1 MLDLDMSIAL
11 FSFVLMRMAGCILF
25 NPILGR
31 TNIPIAVKSAFI
43 LVLSVVV
50 YSSSAPIVV
59 DMSNVIGYGT
69 LLLKEFAVGMVLGTV
84 FNFMIGAILFAGAVM
99 DYQMGLSMS
108 TIFDAQSN
116 ASVSLTA
123 NVLNYLF
130 VLCFLSTDAHLVVLR
145 IFMTSAEIVPYGS
158 VSLGPEAASAALAF
172 FCNFISLMFRL
183 AMPML
188 AVQLFVEAG
197 VGILMKTIPQIN
209 IFVVN
214 IQAKI
219 LVGLII
225 LILLFIPMS
234 EFMLEALEILIQ
246 SMKEMLAVMK
256 G

>member
-11 FSFVLMRMAGCILF
+11 FSLILMRMAGCILF

-31 TNIPIAVKSAFI
+31 TNIPMAVKSAFI
-43 LVLSVVV
+43 MVLTLVV
-50 YSSSAPIVV
+50 YSSSAPVAV
-59 DMSNVIGYGT
+59 DMSNAIGYGT

-84 FNFMIGAILFAGAVM
+84 FNFMTGAILFAGAVM

-108 TIFDAQSN
+108 TIYDAQSN
-116 ASVSLTA
+116 SSVTLSA
-123 NVLNYLF
+123 NLLNYLF
-130 VLCFLSTDAHLVVLR
+130 VLCFLTTDAHLIVLR
-145 IFMTSAEIVPYGS
+145 IFMTSAQIVPYGS
-158 VSLGPEAASAALAF
+158 ISLGPEVATAALGF
-172 FCNFISLMFRL
+172 FSEFMALMLRL

-188 AVQLFVEAG
+188 AVQIFVETG

-219 LVGLII
+219 LVGLIVW
-225 LILLFIPMS
+225 ILLFIPMS
-234 EFMLEALEILIQ
+234 DFILDALDVLIQ
-246 SMKEMLAVMK
+246 SMEDMLVTMR

>member
-1 MLDLDMSIAL
+1 MLEIEGSVAL
-11 FSFVLMRMAGCILF
+11 FSLVLMRMAGCILF

-31 TNIPIAVKSAFI
+31 TTIPMAVKSAFI
-43 LVLSVVV
+43 LVLSAVV
-50 YSSSAPIVV
+50 YSVSPPVMV
-59 DMSNVIGYGT
+59 DMGNVIGYAV
-69 LLLKEFAVGMVLGTV
+69 LLLKEFAVGMILGTV
-84 FNFMIGAILFAGAVM
+84 FNFMISGILFAGAVM

-108 TIFDAQSN
+108 TIYDAQSN

-123 NVLNYLF
+123 NVLNYMF
-130 VLCFLSTDAHLVVLR
+130 ALCFLATDAHLIILR
-145 IFMTSAEIVPYGS
+145 IFMTSAQIVPYGS
-158 VSLGPEAASAALAF
+158 VSLGPEVASAALTF
-172 FCNFISLMFRL
+172 FCDFILLMFRL

-219 LVGLII
+219 LVGLVI
-225 LILLFIPMS
+225 LVLLFIPMS
-234 EFMLEALEILIQ
+234 DFMLDALEILIQ
-246 SMKEMLAVMK
+246 SMKEMLIVMR

>member
-1 MLDLDMSIAL
+1 MLDIDGSIAL
-11 FSFVLMRMAGCILF
+11 FSLILMRMAGCILF
-25 NPILGR
+25 NPIFGR
-31 TNIPIAVKSAFI
+31 TNIPIMVKSGFI
-43 LVLSVVV
+43 MVLTLVV
-50 YSSSAPIVV
+50 YGVSTPVMV
-59 DMSNVIGYGT
+59 DTGNVIGYAA

-84 FNFMIGAILFAGAVM
+84 FNFMISAIFFAGAVI

-116 ASVSLTA
+116 SSVTLSA
-123 NVLNYLF
+123 NLLHYLF
-130 VLCFLSTDAHLVVLR
+130 VLCFLTTDAHLIVLR
-145 IFMTSAEIVPYGS
+145 IFMTSAQIVPYGS
-158 VSLGPEAASAALAF
+158 ISLGPEVATTALSF
-172 FCNFISLMFRL
+172 FADFIALMLRL

-188 AVQLFVEAG
+188 AVQIFVETG

-234 EFMLEALEILIQ
+234 EFILDALDVLIE
-246 SMKEMLAVMK
+246 SMKEMLFTMR

>member
-1 MLDLDMSIAL
+1 MLEIEGSVAL
-11 FSFVLMRMAGCILF
+11 FSLVLMRMAGCILF

-31 TNIPIAVKSAFI
+31 TTIPMAVKSAFI

-50 YSSSAPIVV
+50 YSISPPVMV
-59 DMSNVIGYGT
+59 DMGNVIGYGV
-69 LLLKEFAVGMVLGTV
+69 LLLKEFAVGMILGTV
-84 FNFMIGAILFAGAVM
+84 FNFMISGILFAGAVM

-108 TIFDAQSN
+108 TIYDAQSN

-130 VLCFLSTDAHLVVLR
+130 ALCFLATDAHLIVLR
-145 IFMTSAEIVPYGS
+145 IFMTSAQIVPYGS
-158 VSLGPEAASAALAF
+158 VSLGPEVASAALTF
-172 FCNFISLMFRL
+172 FCDFILLMFRL

-219 LVGLII
+219 LVGLVI
-225 LILLFIPMS
+225 LVLLFIPMS
-234 EFMLEALEILIQ
+234 DFMLDALDILIQ
-246 SMKEMLAVMK
+246 SMKEMLIVMR

>member
-1 MLDLDMSIAL
+1 MLDLDMSITL
-11 FSFVLMRMAGCILF
+11 FSLILMRMAGCVLF
-25 NPILGR
+25 NPVFGR
-31 TNIPIAVKSAFI
+31 TTIPMAVKSGFI
-43 LVLSVVV
+43 MVLTLVV
-50 YSSSAPIVV
+50 YSISTPVIV
-59 DMSNVIGYGT
+59 DTGNVIGYAA

-84 FNFMIGAILFAGAVM
+84 FNFLISAIFFSGAVI

-116 ASVSLTA
+116 SSVTLSA
-123 NVLNYLF
+123 NLLNYLF
-130 VLCFLSTDAHLVVLR
+130 VLCFLTTDAHLIVLR

-158 VSLGPEAASAALAF
+158 ISLGPDVASAALAF
-172 FCNFISLMFRL
+172 FSEFMALMLRL

-188 AVQLFVEAG
+188 AVQLFVETG

-209 IFVVN
+209 VFVVN

-225 LILLFIPMS
+225 WILLFIPMS
-234 EFMLEALEILIQ
+234 DFIIDSLDVLIQ
-246 SMKEMLAVMK
+246 SMEDMLMTMR

>member
-1 MLDLDMSIAL
+1 MLEIEGSVAL
-11 FSFVLMRMAGCILF
+11 FSLVLMRMAGCILF

-31 TNIPIAVKSAFI
+31 TTIPMAVKSAFI

-50 YSSSAPIVV
+50 YSVSPPVMV
-59 DMSNVIGYGT
+59 DMGNVIGYGV
-69 LLLKEFAVGMVLGTV
+69 LLLKEFAVGMILGTV
-84 FNFMIGAILFAGAVM
+84 FHFMISGILFAGAVM

-108 TIFDAQSN
+108 TIYDAQSN

-130 VLCFLSTDAHLVVLR
+130 ALCFLATDAHLIVLR
-145 IFMTSAEIVPYGS
+145 IFMTSAQIVPYGS
-158 VSLGPEAASAALAF
+158 VSLGPEVASAALTF
-172 FCNFISLMFRL
+172 FCDFILLMFRL

-219 LVGLII
+219 LVGLVI
-225 LILLFIPMS
+225 LVLLFIPMS
-234 EFMLEALEILIQ
+234 DFMLDALDILIQ
-246 SMKEMLAVMK
+246 SMKEMLIVMR